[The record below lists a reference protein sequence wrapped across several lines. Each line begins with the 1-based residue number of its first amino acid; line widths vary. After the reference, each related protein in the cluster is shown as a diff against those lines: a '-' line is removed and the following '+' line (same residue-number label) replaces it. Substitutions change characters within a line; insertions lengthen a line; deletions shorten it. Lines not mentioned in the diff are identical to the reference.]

1 MKILCVFPHPDDE
14 TIFAGGTILRHIKSG
29 DEVIWICASLGGRGG
44 NSQRR
49 SSKIFYYLFSLIGKF
64 PALLVLQKVAVY
76 WLGIFRRKNMKL
88 AKIRKQEAENVA
100 GIFGMEKV
108 IFLEISDMRFGWDKK
123 MINQKIKANLE
134 KLQPDVV
141 YTLHPNGVTGH
152 PDHVALSRYV
162 TEAIKDMEGRAP
174 RLRYITFSK
183 EIARKYK
190 LPLLGISEN
199 DISEKIELSLE
210 ELKIKRQVI
219 EVYQSQNYLWG
230 IFLEKYPELL
240 QEEYFLE
247 LV

>member
-29 DEVIWICASLGGRGG
+29 DEVIWICASMGERGG

-49 SSKIFYYLFSLIGKF
+49 SSKNFYYLFSLIGKI
-64 PALLVLQKVAVY
+64 PAPLALQKIAVY
-76 WLGIFRRKNMKL
+76 WLGIFRRQNMKL
-88 AKIRKQEAENVA
+88 AKTRKQEAEMVA

-108 IFLEISDMRFGWDKK
+108 IFLEIPDMRFGWNKK
-123 MINQKIKANLE
+123 MIRQKIKTNLE

-152 PDHVALSRYV
+152 PDHVALSEHV
-162 TEAIKDMEGRAP
+162 TESIKDMKGGAP

-183 EIARKYK
+183 EIARKYE

-199 DISEKIELSLE
+199 DISEKTELSLE
-210 ELKIKRQVI
+210 ELKTKRQII
-219 EVYQSQNYLWG
+219 EAYQSQNYLWK
-230 IFLEKYPELL
+230 IFLEKHPDLL
-240 QEEYFLE
+240 REEYFLE